1 MACCIILHKMNSPYM
16 VNFKNNAGYR
26 KIVIFWN
33 VPQNFLLLKTYFVIF
48 RVFETKC
55 FLIVFNKNLKNLY
68 PTH

>member
-33 VPQNFLLLKTYFVIF
+33 VPQNFF
-48 RVFETKC
+48 
-55 FLIVFNKNLKNLY
+55 IVKNLFCYFQGICNQMFLNSF
-68 PTH
+68 